1 MRIPRFLR
9 RLLGAG
15 PPRQEQERG
24 ACREEEIPCRE
35 ALALLHEYLDRELTG
50 EEHDRVKAHFD
61 ICSRCYPKLRT
72 EESFRL
78 AVRKAARGQTAPE
91 GLRHRLRATLA
102 RIESEGPEPEESSK
116 RGR

>member
-24 ACREEEIPCRE
+24 ACRHQIPCKE
-35 ALALLHEYLDRELTG
+35 ALSVLHEYLDRELTG
-50 EEHDRVKAHFD
+50 DEHDRVKAHFD
-61 ICSRCYPKLRT
+61 ICGRCYPRLRT

-91 GLRHRLRATLA
+91 GLRQRLRATLA
-102 RIESEGPEPEESSK
+102 RIESEGPEREESSK